1 LAQVDAFS
9 TTVGS
14 CMDVLEKA
22 RSAYHRCVAWL
33 DERQKI
39 IQRDEHSNKTLLE
52 ELRGRSAALTA
63 KERTLQQQAKD
74 NASIRQSTAAVKLKY
89 EDSLRVIGALETRI
103 QSLETE
109 RSKLTE
115 RVELLEAAANA
126 SAAASSAGPK
136 TEAHADDDE
145 ASDSYDSDSC
155 DEDGESE
162 APEAAAPL
170 PEGPANAGA

>member
-1 LAQVDAFS
+1 
-9 TTVGS
+9 
-14 CMDVLEKA
+14 MDVLEKA

-39 IQRDEHSNKTLLE
+39 LQRDEHRNQTLLE
-52 ELRGRSAALTA
+52 ELNSRSAALVE
-63 KERTLQQQAKD
+63 KERHLEQQAKD
-74 NASIRQSTAAVKLKY
+74 NASIRQSTAAVRLKY
-89 EDSLRVIGALETRI
+89 EDSLRVIGALETRL

-109 RSKLTE
+109 RAKLTE
-115 RVELLEAAANA
+115 RVEILEAAANA

-136 TEAHADDDE
+136 TEAPADDDE
-145 ASDSYDSDSC
+145 ASDSYDSDSS
-155 DEDGESE
+155 DADGESD